1 MTESTR
7 SKGLSIMPAPGSRNR
22 KKNFLDVKWL
32 LLSGALVSTLGFWG
46 VFTRLDNKSL
56 ANAAVPDP
64 TQTPEGELE
73 TSTTQV
79 LLLPPMPTLVPPA
92 AVNIAAQSNP
102 AAVLAAPAAIQVT
115 SPIAPQAPV
124 KILLGGS
131 MPSKGGPEPVT
142 RTSSSR

>member
-1 MTESTR
+1 
-7 SKGLSIMPAPGSRNR
+7 MPAPGSRNR

-56 ANAAVPDP
+56 VNDAVPDP
-64 TQTPEGELE
+64 SQTPDSELE
-73 TSTTQV
+73 TSNTQV
-79 LLLPPMPTLVPPA
+79 LRLPPMPTLIPTA
-92 AVNIAAQSNP
+92 AVTVASQSDP

-115 SPIAPQAPV
+115 SPVAPQAPV

-131 MPSKGGPEPVT
+131 KPSKGGPVPVA